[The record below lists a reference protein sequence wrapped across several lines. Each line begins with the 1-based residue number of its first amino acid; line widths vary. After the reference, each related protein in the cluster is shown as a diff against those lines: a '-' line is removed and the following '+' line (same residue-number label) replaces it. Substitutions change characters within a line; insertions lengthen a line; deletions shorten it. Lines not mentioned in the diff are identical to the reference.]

1 MLSPENL
8 RTLRGL
14 LSARERELECMM
26 QIDPDRD
33 LDSVSG
39 IVDRK
44 DLGERGATAEVEI
57 AEAARAVG
65 ELRQI
70 SAARERLLDGTY
82 GRCLDCREDIDLR
95 RLMLQP
101 ATSHCMDC
109 ANRLERRPLMS
120 SIR

>member
-14 LSARERELECMM
+14 LSARERELERMV

-33 LDSVSG
+33 LDKVSDV
-39 IVDRK
+39 VDRK
-44 DLGERGATAEVEI
+44 ELAERGATAEVEN